1 MPKGGLFF
9 FKYIMKD
16 EDIFA
21 GAETVTNSF
30 VGQLGSRLLGI
41 YLLSFEL
48 EKKIRNCKMEPAIT
62 PCVDK
67 YYKETYGN
75 SYKTRFNMTRDRILT
90 TFDGDKTLVQKTGC
104 MIPCESTKY
113 HVQEYRKFEVEY
125 FPDPLVQNQLKE
137 FNDSKLSMILI
148 NHQKSKTILQ
158 HEEVLEYD
166 AYKFISDSGKKKL
179 KRNCAHPDNKIC
191 INKILP

>member
-1 MPKGGLFF
+1 MPNGGLFF

-90 TFDGDKTLVQKTGC
+90 TFDGDKTLVHKTGC
-104 MIPCESTKY
+104 MIPCELTKY

-148 NHQKSKTILQ
+148 NHQKSNTTLQ

-166 AYKFISDSGKKKL
+166 AYKFISDSGKKEL
-179 KRNCAHPDNKIC
+179 CP
-191 INKILP
+191 P

>member
-67 YYKETYGN
+67 YYKETGYDT
-75 SYKTRFNMTRDRILT
+75 YKASDLLI
-90 TFDGDKTLVQKTGC
+90 
-104 MIPCESTKY
+104 
-113 HVQEYRKFEVEY
+113 
-125 FPDPLVQNQLKE
+125 
-137 FNDSKLSMILI
+137 KLA
-148 NHQKSKTILQ
+148 K
-158 HEEVLEYD
+158 D
-166 AYKFISDSGKKKL
+166 GKKLGEAPQMEDRKEKAANL
-179 KRNCAHPDNKIC
+179 GFYV
-191 INKILP
+191 

>member
-30 VGQLGSRLLGI
+30 VGELGSGLLGI

-48 EKKIRNCKMEPAIT
+48 EKNIRNCKMEPAIT
-62 PCVDK
+62 PCVTK
-67 YYKETYGN
+67 YYNEIYGN
-75 SYKTRFNMTRDRILT
+75 NYKASFNLTRDRILT
-90 TFDGDKTLVQKTGC
+90 TFDGDKTLVGKTGC
-104 MIPCESTKY
+104 MIPCELTKY
-113 HVQEYRKFEVEY
+113 QVKEYRKFEVEY
-125 FPDPLVQNQLKE
+125 FPDPIVQNQLKE
-137 FNDSKLSMILI
+137 INDSKASLILI
-148 NHQKSKTILQ
+148 NHQKSETILQ

-166 AYKFISDSGKKKL
+166 AYKFISDSGK
-179 KRNCAHPDNKIC
+179 NKF
-191 INKILP
+191 